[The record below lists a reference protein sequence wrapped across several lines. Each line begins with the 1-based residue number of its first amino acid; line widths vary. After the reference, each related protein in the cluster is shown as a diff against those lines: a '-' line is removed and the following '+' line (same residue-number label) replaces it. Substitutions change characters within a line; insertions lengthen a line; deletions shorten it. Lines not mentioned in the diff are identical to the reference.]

1 MQFHRNQKEMVM
13 AWSDAARAAALEA
26 RRMHSAAKHSTR
38 MQARSPGGHPYIG
51 TVMDAAKVAKSNR
64 VFLANQIRV
73 SRSGKQPN
81 RYSLMQAAAEARRRN
96 SISKEKKYSF
106 RTGPRSKLVDL
117 TKLVNMQVNPML
129 SHFGKPLTQKQ
140 MSAPKGSIRKYS
152 KMGGD
157 RRYK

>member
-1 MQFHRNQKEMVM
+1 M

-81 RYSLMQAAAEARRRN
+81 RYSLMQAAAVSTIIRN
-96 SISKEKKYSF
+96 
-106 RTGPRSKLVDL
+106 RSKTAKRMKAEYDFVK
-117 TKLVNMQVNPML
+117 T
-129 SHFGKPLTQKQ
+129 G
-140 MSAPKGSIRKYS
+140 
-152 KMGGD
+152 
-157 RRYK
+157 RR

>member
-1 MQFHRNQKEMVM
+1 M
-13 AWSDAARAAALEA
+13 AWSDAARA
-26 RRMHSAAKHSTR
+26 
-38 MQARSPGGHPYIG
+38 
-51 TVMDAAKVAKSNR
+51 
-64 VFLANQIRV
+64 
-73 SRSGKQPN
+73 
-81 RYSLMQAAAEARRRN
+81 AAAEARRRN

-106 RTGPRSKLVDL
+106 RTGPFRYGMLTAAQIVRHGGVEWGTKEKHWSLKRPIKVVEIKPSRSKLVDL